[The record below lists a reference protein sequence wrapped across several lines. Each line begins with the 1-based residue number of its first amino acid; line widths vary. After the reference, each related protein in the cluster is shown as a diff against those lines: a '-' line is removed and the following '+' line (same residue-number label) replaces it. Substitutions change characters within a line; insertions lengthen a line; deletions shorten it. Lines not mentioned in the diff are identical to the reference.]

1 MSKLADKLL
10 IDAYKQ
16 LRVNITKYPTQK
28 NTLII
33 QYMDIVDT
41 YTKQTL
47 LVTNEKDNGEQL
59 RGLLKTPL
67 EVNIYNNYKKDSDGD
82 YNKTPIQSKLDIQN
96 LMSKYNLK

>member
-1 MSKLADKLL
+1 MSKIADKLL

-16 LRVNITKYPTQK
+16 LRVNIAKNPTQK

-47 LVTNEKDNGEQL
+47 LVTNEKDKNFIIETFLNKKNDNNTRSSAEQ
-59 RGLLKTPL
+59 
-67 EVNIYNNYKKDSDGD
+67 V
-82 YNKTPIQSKLDIQN
+82 
-96 LMSKYNLK
+96 